1 MNSTKKEIGCGPDSS
16 GVVGLV
22 GLSGVLW
29 TRDKKKA
36 VVYLTSTCFV
46 HLFSY
51 WAAALSV
58 PLTGLR
64 VRYNPDAIF
73 SYGELSYF
81 LGV

>member
-1 MNSTKKEIGCGPDSS
+1 MTTKVSLQIECSRANRKPRHRLMNSTKKEIGCGPDSS

-51 WAAALSV
+51 
-58 PLTGLR
+58 
-64 VRYNPDAIF
+64 
-73 SYGELSYF
+73 
-81 LGV
+81 